1 MNIKF
6 LVAPVLILAM
16 LATLAVSFLAMQ
28 PQQPFPSV
36 EGKANNT
43 TASVAS
49 GSGFETLYLL
59 PKGSIAPAINT
70 TDAEGNPFK
79 SEDVIKQGKGIVAIF
94 YQGVFCS
101 VCANQLEGFQQALT
115 DFEKKGYAVVA
126 ISADDMK
133 QAQERKAKSGLTFT
147 VLHDEARKIISDFG
161 VANTTRANI
170 AYPTVYVINKEN
182 RVGYTFAD
190 ASMQRLQATELLPKL

>member
-1 MNIKF
+1 MNLKF

-16 LATLAVSFLAMQ
+16 LATLAVSFFAMQ
-28 PQQPFPSV
+28 PQAPQTKPTEAPT
-36 EGKANNT
+36 NT
-43 TASVAS
+43 ATS

-59 PKGSIAPAINT
+59 PEGSIAPAINT
-70 TDAEGNPFK
+70 TDAEGKPFK
-79 SEDVIKQGKGIVAIF
+79 SADILEKGKGIIAIF

-101 VCANQLEGFQQALT
+101 VCANQLEGFQKAQAE
-115 DFEKKGYAVVA
+115 FERKGYAIVA
-126 ISADDMK
+126 ISADDVK
-133 QAQERKAKSGLTFT
+133 QAEERKAKSGLTFT

-182 RVGYTFAD
+182 RVAYTFAD
-190 ASMQRLQATELLPKL
+190 PSMQRLQAQELLPKL